1 VTAHVSTELTPRV
14 LLVDDRADNLVAL
27 HAVLEPLAIELVTAA
42 SGAEALI
49 SLLDGEFALVVLD
62 VQMPDMDGFETAR
75 LIRSRERT
83 RLLPIIFLTAI
94 SGELEHHLAGYRSG
108 AVDYVY
114 KPFDAEILRA
124 KVSVLV
130 ELWRRGHLIEKQRE
144 ALAAEIEVVERLNSE
159 LQRSNAVLDAF
170 ATRAAEELLEPLDAL
185 TGYLEVLAA
194 GSHLGS
200 DATGVVARATAL
212 ANLQRARVA
221 GLLDFARAGEGEV
234 EVKPVDVMIALE
246 EAAARAGWGPMGV
259 TVTVD
264 PRSPTL
270 VWADRLQLVH
280 ILELLV
286 QRAVESAGA
295 QHVTVGIRPEAGRVL
310 ITLADDGRTPDRTEV
325 AAMFNPTRSDAP
337 LGNVICRRLVE
348 RHGGSIWAE
357 SREPRGS
364 VVHVVLAGEEPE

>member
-1 VTAHVSTELTPRV
+1 VTAHPSTELTPRV

-42 SGAEALI
+42 SGADALI
-49 SLLDGEFALVVLD
+49 ALLDGEFALVVLD

-75 LIRSRERT
+75 IIRSRERT

-114 KPFDAEILRA
+114 KPFDPEILRA

-130 ELWRRGHLIEKQRE
+130 ELWRRGHLIEQQRE
-144 ALAAEIEVVERLNSE
+144 ALAAEVDAVERLNAE

-185 TGYLEVLAA
+185 AGYLELLAA
-194 GSHLGS
+194 GSHLGP
-200 DATGVVARATAL
+200 DAAGVVARATAL
-212 ANLQRARVA
+212 ANGQRAGVA
-221 GLLDFARAGEGEV
+221 GLLDFARAGDGEV
-234 EVKPVDVMIALE
+234 EVKPVDVLIALE

-259 TVTVD
+259 TVTVE
-264 PRSPTL
+264 PGSPTL
-270 VWADRLQLVH
+270 ICADRLQLVR

-286 QRAVESAGA
+286 QRAVDSAGA
-295 QHVTVGIRPEAGRVL
+295 RNVTVGIRPDVGRVL
-310 ITLADDGRTPDRTEV
+310 ITLADDGRTPDPSEL
-325 AAMFNPTRSDAP
+325 AGMFNPTRSDAP
-337 LGNVICRRLVE
+337 LGNVICSRLVE
-348 RHGGSIWAE
+348 RHGGSVWAE

-364 VVHVVLAGEEPE
+364 VVHVILAGEEAE